1 MITASIESVAVL
13 EAVVSV
19 GVLASI
25 ATASAVAPSVVEP
38 DDPVSGI
45 FKAELETLALVPVVS
60 VCWTIVDEVSAVCT
74 SSA

>member
-1 MITASIESVAVL
+1 MINASIESVAVL
-13 EAVVSV
+13 EAAVSI
-19 GVLASI
+19 GVLASK
-25 ATASAVAPSVVEP
+25 ATTSSVAPPIVEL
-38 DDPVSGI
+38 DDAVSGV